1 MKGDLQML
9 HTKVCDILNIQYPII
24 MGGMVWVGKADL
36 VATVSDAGG
45 LGLLGAGSM
54 TVQDIENETSKIKT
68 ITQKPFGVN
77 IPLVRP
83 DAIDLI
89 DAALTCGASVIST
102 SSGNPKAFT
111 SMVHE
116 RGGKVIHVVSSVKF
130 AKKCEAAGV
139 DIIVAEGFEAGGH
152 NGFDEITTMA
162 LTPQVVDAVKTPVVT
177 AGGIADGRGLIAALA
192 LGAQGVQMGTRFV
205 ASRES
210 AAHDNVKNA
219 IVQMSDDGT
228 CITGRTTVGPTRCLK
243 NNITVCIASEEQKG
257 TSPDKLNQII
267 GAGRSLAGFVEGD
280 CEEGSIYCGQ
290 IGGAV
295 RSLKS
300 AREIVLDIVSEA
312 DHVVR
317 MMNNLI

>member
-1 MKGDLQML
+1 ML
-9 HTKVCDILNIQYPII
+9 HTQICDILNIQYPII
-24 MGGMVWVGKADL
+24 LGGMVWVGKADL
-36 VATVSDAGG
+36 VAAVSDAGG

-54 TVQDIENETSKIKT
+54 TVQDIENETSIIQKKT
-68 ITQKPFGVN
+68 GKPFGVN

-83 DAIDLI
+83 DAMDLI
-89 DAALTCGASVIST
+89 DAALSCGASVIST

-111 SMVHE
+111 QMVHD

-130 AKKCEAAGV
+130 AKKCESAGV

-162 LTPQVVDAVKTPVVT
+162 LTPQVVDAVNTPVVT
-177 AGGIADGRGLIAALA
+177 AGGIADGRGMIAALA
-192 LGAQGVQMGTRFV
+192 LGAQGIQMGTRFV
-205 ASRES
+205 ATKES

-219 IVQMSDDGT
+219 ILHMSDDGT

-257 TSPDKLNQII
+257 TSPEKLNEII

-280 CEEGSIYCGQ
+280 CDAGSIYCGQ

-295 RSLKS
+295 RHLKS
-300 AREIVLDIVSEA
+300 AKEVVLEVVSEA
-312 DHVVR
+312 ERVILS
-317 MMNNLI
+317 MNKFFER